1 VRYLALAPSAAQ
13 VRQTYQKVFPTM
25 LGIRLAKRTDP
36 DVLQRVIQDVQSIE
50 KLEEGRTT
58 VAIAQLA
65 DKLKSDF
72 EKQYVA
78 EFKEV

>member
-1 VRYLALAPSAAQ
+1 MRENLSGAGLTHETSILL
-13 VRQTYQKVFPTM
+13 

-36 DVLQRVIQDVQSIE
+36 DVLQKMIQDVQSIE
-50 KLEEGRTT
+50 KLEEGRRT

-78 EFKEV
+78 EFRRV